1 MQVRALSPAPRI
13 IKMKEKYK
21 ATDALMDELKDLKEA
36 RRLLYSLYYNI
47 DYKYKDKVMNGL
59 PKRLR
64 QDLEY
69 YFEFDDS
76 E

>member
-1 MQVRALSPAPRI
+1 
-13 IKMKEKYK
+13 MKEQYK

-36 RRLLYSLYYNI
+36 RELLFSLYYGIVLDNKIMAQI
-47 DYKYKDKVMNGL
+47 DERL
-59 PKRLR
+59 KRK
-64 QDLEY
+64 LEY